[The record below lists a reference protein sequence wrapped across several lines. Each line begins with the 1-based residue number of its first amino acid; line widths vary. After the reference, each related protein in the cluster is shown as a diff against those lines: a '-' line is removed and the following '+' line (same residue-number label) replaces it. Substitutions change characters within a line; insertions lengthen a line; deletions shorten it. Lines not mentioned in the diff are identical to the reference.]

1 MAKKSFKI
9 IYGPSKF
16 DLMMALF
23 DNTATA
29 PRQVSFQPE
38 SGMEALSI
46 HLLSIGREDGS
57 GESWLLE
64 GIVFWPDRLSD
75 RKVRGYFSTQRRTG
89 YLNIMDK

>member
-9 IYGPSKF
+9 IDGPSKF

-29 PRQVSFQPE
+29 PRRLNFRLEGEEVF
-38 SGMEALSI
+38 SI
-46 HLLSIGREDGS
+46 YLLSVGREDGS

-64 GIVFWPDRLSD
+64 GIAFWPSRFSD
-75 RKVRGYFSTQRRTG
+75 RKVKGYFSTQRRIG
-89 YLNIMDK
+89 HLNILDK